1 MTINANDKMNLSI
14 TRSLDGS
21 ADVVRILG
29 DVDLSNTHALGRA
42 ARRPI
47 DADPSAIYV
56 DLGGTTFM
64 GSTPVAFLVQ
74 LANHDRARRRLVL
87 CRPTP
92 MASRVIQMTGWT
104 GSHRSGPTCR
114 RRKTS
119 EPQHPSTRPT
129 NIRCGHEP
137 RPRHEDAHSQTPST
151 NDRKTTPPSTADRRP
166 NASAVTTTATHV
178 AAHAASDVG
187 TVPRV

>member
-92 MASRVIQMTGWT
+92 MASRVIQMTGLD
-104 GSHRSGPTCR
+104 GIAQVRPDLPPT
-114 RRKTS
+114 
-119 EPQHPSTRPT
+119 E
-129 NIRCGHEP
+129 N
-137 RPRHEDAHSQTPST
+137 
-151 NDRKTTPPSTADRRP
+151 
-166 NASAVTTTATHV
+166 
-178 AAHAASDVG
+178 VG
-187 TVPRV
+187 TAAPIDSAHEHPMSA